1 VRLLA
6 LIQNNSILSK
16 INQINFGKYLKDLTS
31 NLMRA
36 LLKGRD
42 IALAIDAD
50 EAQLEVDCIPCGQIV
65 TEL

>member
-1 VRLLA
+1 
-6 LIQNNSILSK
+6 
-16 INQINFGKYLKDLTS
+16 
-31 NLMRA
+31 MRA